1 MVSKLLLLGLL
12 TVPGVP
18 ADPAPDAVAKNSAMI
33 VLGGDPAQ
41 DRPKAFREESLTLPF
56 AYAFVAQG
64 SYSGLRLSFTTP
76 DQDSD
81 HYELELFIPSHA
93 EFGIGH
99 DRSTGSFGVRSP
111 GTPFILRS
119 EACADV
125 VDRFGRPRPMMM
137 KMIFWKRSGKNHWSP
152 RSIDFDTC
160 GIEVERLTVEDGRLA
175 FSGRFECLSGKVGA
189 AGRFDVEGG
198 ELGVS
203 KVD

>member
-1 MVSKLLLLGLL
+1 VVSELLLLGLL

-18 ADPAPDAVAKNSAMI
+18 AGPAPDAVPKNSAVI
-33 VLGGDPAQ
+33 VLGDDQ
-41 DRPKAFREESLTLPF
+41 TKDRPKAFREKSFTLPF
-56 AYAFVAQG
+56 AHAFVAQG
-64 SYSGLRLSFTTP
+64 SYSGLRVSFTMP
-76 DQDSD
+76 DRDSD
-81 HYELELFIPSHA
+81 HYELELFIPFHA

-119 EACADV
+119 EDCVDV
-125 VDRFGRPRPMMM
+125 VDRFGRPRPMMI
-137 KMIFWKRSGKNHWSP
+137 KLIFWKRSGKNHWSP

-160 GIEVERLTVEDGRLA
+160 GIEVDRLSVEGGRLS
-175 FSGRFECLSGKVGA
+175 FFGRFECLSGKTGA
-189 AGRFDVEGG
+189 AGRFDVEGC